1 MTATNNPKERSMG
14 YRRRRKLGFCWQ
26 DALTL
31 GHRAFTLIELL
42 VVIAIIAILAAML
55 LPALS
60 KSKIQ
65 AQQEYCL
72 NNLRQIGLFLQMYT
86 DDNSDTFCGHR
97 QMMPNQFAYVDDW
110 WGNYLG
116 PYCKGNSNLFHCPV
130 LVGKRNQYEPNFV
143 WSWEAVD
150 PTQPGD
156 RIGYGCNSFFLFS
169 DPPYPAGTADGPGGY
184 VNPGP
189 FKRSMVRIP
198 AQCLTHGDTE
208 GYWSSSMWWPNSCM
222 DGTNP
227 DFEGVA
233 TRHGRSNVRG
243 KNASGTRGVVVFVDG
258 HSEARLDR
266 DINPPT
272 DYSLINVKYWDPLL
286 RYNE

>member
-1 MTATNNPKERSMG
+1 MGALNPNKRCQWQSEWH
-14 YRRRRKLGFCWQ
+14 KLGFGQ
-26 DALTL
+26 DAPAE
-31 GHRAFTLIELL
+31 GGRAFTLIELL
-42 VVIAIIAILAAML
+42 VVIAIITILAAML

-60 KSKIQ
+60 RSKIQ

-86 DDNSDTFCGHR
+86 DDNRDTFCGHR
-97 QMMPNQFAYVDDW
+97 QMMGPQYFAFIDDW

-130 LVGKRNQYEPNFV
+130 LVGKRNQYEPDFV
-143 WSWEAVD
+143 WSWEAND
-150 PTQPGD
+150 PNEPGN

-169 DPPYPAGTADGPGGY
+169 NPPYPAGSEDGPSGY
-184 VNPGP
+184 TCYGT
-189 FKRSMVRIP
+189 FKRGMVKIP
-198 AQCLTHGDTE
+198 SQCISHGDTE

-233 TRHGRSNVRG
+233 TRHGKSNVRG

-266 DINPPT
+266 NINPPT

-286 RYNE
+286 KYNE

>member
-1 MTATNNPKERSMG
+1 MMGALIPKKRCQCQSEWH
-14 YRRRRKLGFCWQ
+14 KLGPGQ
-26 DALTL
+26 DAPAE
-31 GHRAFTLIELL
+31 GGRAFTLIELL
-42 VVIAIIAILAAML
+42 VVIAIITILAAML

-60 KSKIQ
+60 RSKIQ

-86 DDNSDTFCGHR
+86 DDNRDTFCGHR
-97 QMMPNQFAYVDDW
+97 QMMGPQYFAFIDDW

-130 LVGKRNQYEPNFV
+130 LVGKRNQYEPDFV
-143 WSWEAVD
+143 WSWEAND
-150 PTQPGD
+150 PNEPGN

-169 DPPYPAGTADGPGGY
+169 NPPYPAGSEDGPSGY
-184 VNPGP
+184 TCYGT
-189 FKRSMVRIP
+189 FKRGMVKIP
-198 AQCLTHGDTE
+198 SQCISHGDTE

-233 TRHGRSNVRG
+233 TRHGKSNVRG

-266 DINPPT
+266 NINPPT

-286 RYNE
+286 KYNE